1 MSRGR
6 EPVLIRRD
14 KPTRNE
20 REYGTFYSA
29 IVTSVRG
36 DGRVSVRIPDLGVT
50 MGPIMPINTG
60 ANNHLSKG
68 DTVICTFTDSSNSSL
83 VIFGSISKITDPY
96 TTATTTQALID
107 SLSSSVSAS
116 VSSVSAS
123 VSSLSAN
130 TDTSFRDEKI
140 KLLMEVW

>member
-1 MSRGR
+1 LPLSFIADYCTINSRYFSVSVSLGWLYMSRGR

-96 TTATTTQALID
+96 TTAVNTETLI
-107 SLSSSVSAS
+107 
-116 VSSVSAS
+116 
-123 VSSLSAN
+123 
-130 TDTSFRDEKI
+130 RDEKI